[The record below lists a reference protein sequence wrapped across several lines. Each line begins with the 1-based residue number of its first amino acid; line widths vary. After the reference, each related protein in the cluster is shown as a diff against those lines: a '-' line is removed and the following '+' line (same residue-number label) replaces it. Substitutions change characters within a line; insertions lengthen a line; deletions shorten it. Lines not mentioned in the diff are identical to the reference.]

1 MNGLPIGKDRV
12 LVLEKRGHFSKS
24 AALLVPAISILGALL
39 GGSLFLLATGYD
51 PAEIYLTMLS
61 GAFGSAYGLSET
73 VVKAIPLLLCGLAV
87 SVAFRMQLWNIG
99 AEGQLYMGAV
109 AASWVALFHG
119 EGSRIG
125 VLALMFLAAALA
137 GGIWGLIPAVP
148 RALFKVNET
157 ITTLMLNYVAIL
169 FSNYL
174 VYGPWKDP
182 KGMNFPL
189 SAVFPESA
197 TLPYFGDTRIHL
209 GLVFGLVAAILLY
222 VILWHTKW
230 GYEIRVIGE
239 SPVAARYAGMSIAR
253 NILLVMAL
261 SGGLAGLAG
270 MAEVS
275 GITQRLQPN
284 LSPGYGYT
292 AIIVAWLGR
301 LNPFA
306 ITGVSFLLAGLLV
319 GGYNMQMSGLPAAIV
334 SILQGAILFF
344 ILGGEMLTKYRVR
357 IRNAHGIEV
366 AE

>member
-1 MNGLPIGKDRV
+1 MSGLPIGRNRV
-12 LVLEKRGHFSKS
+12 LTLEKRGGFSKS
-24 AALLVPAISILGALL
+24 IALLVPILSIACAAIS
-39 GGSLFLLATGYD
+39 GSLFLLAAGYE
-51 PAEIYLTMLS
+51 PVEIYLTMLS
-61 GAFGSAYGLSET
+61 GVFGSAYGLSET
-73 VVKAIPLLLCGLAV
+73 VVKTIPLLLCGLAV

-119 EGSRIG
+119 EGSRIE
-125 VLALMFLAAALA
+125 VLALMLLAGAVA
-137 GGIWGLIPAVP
+137 GGIWGLIPAIP

-169 FSNYL
+169 FSDYL
-174 VYGPWKDP
+174 VYGPWRDP
-182 KGMNFPL
+182 EGMNFPL
-189 SAVFPESA
+189 SAVFPQSA

-209 GLVFGLVAAILLY
+209 GLIFGLVGAVVLY
-222 VILWHTKW
+222 VVLWHTKW

-239 SPVAARYAGMSIAR
+239 SPVAARYAGMNIAK
-253 NILLVMAL
+253 NILLVMAV
-261 SGGLAGLAG
+261 SGGLAGIAG

-284 LSPGYGYT
+284 LSSGYGYT
-292 AIIVAWLGR
+292 AIIVAWLAR

-306 ITGVSFLLAGLLV
+306 IIGVSFLMAGLLV

-344 ILGGEMLTKYRVR
+344 ILGGDILTKYRVR
-357 IRNAHGIEV
+357 IRNSRGIEV
-366 AE
+366 A